1 MGIHHINVIA
11 PNSTASPIKPTKD
24 AMSKK
29 SKKSKKSLDTRKIR
43 LQHPQEGKEFVV
55 DYVNDE
61 GKPECSL
68 CEKTFVTMKSLY
80 DHLTGHSDGDWKT
93 FFAPQPKSTPTVDN
107 EAKVVD
113 SMEPPLRWK
122 LTCKRSAL
130 RVDSDAVKAYKIP
143 FMRKHLG
150 LMKADD
156 RDLEAGN
163 TPVELCQDRPSI
175 AEPSVARQI
184 QAEQPEDRVVV
195 FEYDLNQPPPA
206 DM

>member
-1 MGIHHINVIA
+1 
-11 PNSTASPIKPTKD
+11 
-24 AMSKK
+24 MSKK
-29 SKKSKKSLDTRKIR
+29 SKKFKKSLDTRKIR
-43 LQHPQEGKEFVV
+43 LQHQEGKQFVV

-61 GKPECSL
+61 GKPVCSL
-68 CEKTFVTMKSLY
+68 CENTFITMKSLY

-107 EAKVVD
+107 EAMVVD

-143 FMRKHLG
+143 FMRKPLG

-156 RDLEAGN
+156 RDLEAAS
-163 TPVELCQDRPSI
+163 TLVELCQDRTSI
-175 AEPSVARQI
+175 AEPCVARQI
-184 QAEQPEDRVVV
+184 RDEESEERLVV
-195 FEYDLNQPPPA
+195 FEYDLNQPPPT